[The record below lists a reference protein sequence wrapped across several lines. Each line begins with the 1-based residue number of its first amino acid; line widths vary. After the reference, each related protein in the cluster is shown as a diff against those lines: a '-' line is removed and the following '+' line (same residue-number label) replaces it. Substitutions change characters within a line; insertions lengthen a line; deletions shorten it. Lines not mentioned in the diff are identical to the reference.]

1 MSSIEACDDEKKW
14 FAMRVTY
21 QRELIAKEKL
31 DSIGIESFVPT
42 LRIKRADK
50 SGKPVWKRVA
60 ALHNY
65 IFIHSTREAVDD
77 IKKYR
82 IPWLRYVM
90 SHKERES
97 KAPLYVPD
105 KEMLNFIAIAG
116 KEDEKILFLGDDE
129 VNLAAG
135 DKVRILAGPFEGVEG
150 VYVKLKDKGARRVVV
165 RIEGIATVATTTIAA
180 RLVEKI

>member
-1 MSSIEACDDEKKW
+1 
-14 FAMRVTY
+14 
-21 QRELIAKEKL
+21 
-31 DSIGIESFVPT
+31 
-42 LRIKRADK
+42 
-50 SGKPVWKRVA
+50 
-60 ALHNY
+60 
-65 IFIHSTREAVDD
+65 
-77 IKKYR
+77 
-82 IPWLRYVM
+82 M

-116 KEDEKILFLGDDE
+116 KEDEKILFLSDDE

-150 VYVKLKDKGARRVVV
+150 VYVKLKVKGARRVVV
-165 RIEGIATVATTTIAA
+165 RIDGIATVATTTIAA